1 MRIKFSLQRSGA
13 LGLRTLALLVIMLFS
28 HGILRAAPSITN
40 FPASPFG
47 AFTLGM
53 DDHSPAQLVELM
65 QRFGYDGLMAHTWGK
80 DPLPR
85 LRAYLDVPAVKSGA
99 FQVYAILWTPKAKD
113 GFDTNWLAQ
122 VLATAKP
129 LHASL
134 WVAVSGQ
141 TNEMETVIDLL
152 ARAADQC
159 AQSGVDLVLYP
170 HFGHPYD
177 TLENTLPVLKKLNRP
192 NVKISI
198 HLCHELKA
206 GNENRFDEIVAKAA
220 PYLALASINGAELGE
235 AVRRDK
241 PDDWRKAIIP
251 LDEGSLDVKPFLS
264 ALAKNGYHGP
274 ILLHTF
280 GLKTKPEDHLARSI
294 KKWRELQSE
303 LNR

>member
-1 MRIKFSLQRSGA
+1 MV
-13 LGLRTLALLVIMLFS
+13 ALLVITLCS
-28 HGILRAAPSITN
+28 HATLRATTSITN
-40 FPASPFG
+40 APASPFG

-53 DDHSPAQLVELM
+53 DDHTPAQLVELM
-65 QRFGYDGLMAHTWGK
+65 QGLGYDGLMAHTWGK

-99 FQVYAILWTPKAKD
+99 FRVYAILWTPKASD

-122 VLATAKP
+122 VLAVAKP

-141 TNEMETVIDLL
+141 TNEMDAVIDLL
-152 ARAADQC
+152 ARSADQC
-159 AQSGVDLVLYP
+159 AQFGVDLVLYP

-177 TLENTLPVLKKLNRP
+177 TLENTLPLLKKLNRP
-192 NVKISI
+192 NVKVSI
-198 HLCHELKA
+198 HLCHEMKA

-220 PYLALASINGAELGE
+220 PYLALASINGAELGD

-241 PDDWRKAIIP
+241 PADWRKAIMP
-251 LDEGSLDVKPFLS
+251 LDEGALDVKPFLR

-274 ILLHTF
+274 VLLHTF

-303 LNR
+303 LKR

>member
-1 MRIKFSLQRSGA
+1 M
-13 LGLRTLALLVIMLFS
+13 ALLVMMFFS
-28 HGILRAAPSITN
+28 PAALQAVPSMTN
-40 FPASPFG
+40 VPASSFG

-65 QRFGYDGLMAHTWGK
+65 QRLGYDGLMAHTWGK

-85 LRAYLDVPAVKSGA
+85 LRAYVDVPAVKSGA
-99 FQVYAILWTPKAKD
+99 FRIYAILWTPKTKD
-113 GFDTNWLAQ
+113 GYDTNWLAQ
-122 VLATAKP
+122 VLAIAKP

-141 TNEMETVIDLL
+141 TNETESVIALL
-152 ARAADQC
+152 ARAAEQC
-159 AQSGVDLVLYP
+159 AEYGVDLVLYP

-177 TLENTLPVLKKLNRP
+177 TLENTLPVLEKLNRP
-192 NVKISI
+192 NVKLSI

-206 GNENRFDEIVAKAA
+206 GNENRFDEIIARAA
-220 PYLALASINGAELGE
+220 PYLALASVNGAELGE
-235 AVRRDK
+235 TVRRDK
-241 PDDWRKAIIP
+241 PGDWRKAIMS
-251 LDEGSLDVKPFLS
+251 LDEGALDVKPFLR

-274 ILLHTF
+274 VLLHTF

-294 KKWRELQSE
+294 KKWRKLQSE